1 MPPEQLGSPEMPDT
15 MRIQGVLYLADTPAN
30 GGGFQ
35 CVSGFHHRF
44 EEWVETVAPEDRGKN
59 FEQQPTLK
67 HLKPEPIAGK
77 AGDLVS
83 AFLPRLSLLASR
95 LSGSW
100 ALGSPLAPRFAADSL
115 HPGGCTQSGTRSC
128 RTATLQTL
136 RMSRGSH
143 NSSQ

>member
-1 MPPEQLGSPEMPDT
+1 MPPEQLGSPKMPDT

-67 HLKPEPIAGK
+67 HLKAEPIVGK

-83 AFLPRLSLLASR
+83 AFQPRLSPLSLLASR
-95 LSGSW
+95 P
-100 ALGSPLAPRFAADSL
+100 SPLTR
-115 HPGGCTQSGTRSC
+115 CTRWQSGTRSC
-128 RTATLQTL
+128 RTATQRTL
-136 RMSRGSH
+136 RTSRGSL
-143 NSSQ
+143 NS